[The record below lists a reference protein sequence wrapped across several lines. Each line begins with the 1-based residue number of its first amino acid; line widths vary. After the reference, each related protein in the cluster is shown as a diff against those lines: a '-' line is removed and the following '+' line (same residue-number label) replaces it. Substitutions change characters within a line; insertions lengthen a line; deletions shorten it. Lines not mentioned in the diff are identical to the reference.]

1 MDGIIVAPLV
11 ILLLVVVAV
20 LVVIVVMRLREKNRA
35 ESASTSSEPTDPFH
49 TGDTDSLRGD
59 PRSLKAGDIVELR
72 GLSYTV
78 RGSVRLSEGGWTWS
92 EHLLDDAKG
101 TQVWLSVEEDPDL
114 ILSLWTPV
122 EDTELS
128 PGPKEIELD
137 GRTYRSDESGSAD
150 YRSEATTGLSE
161 QGTVRYHDYESSDG
175 PMLGFEAY
183 GDAGWEVSTGEALT
197 RYDVRI
203 YPVQPDDDSGKTR

>member
-1 MDGIIVAPLV
+1 MNWIVGATLV
-11 ILLLVVVAV
+11 VLVVVILAV
-20 LVVIVVMRLREKNRA
+20 LGAAIAMWLRTRKQKQPA
-35 ESASTSSEPTDPFH
+35 GDAGGPTDPFH
-49 TGDTDSLRGD
+49 TGDVDSLRGD
-59 PRSLKAGDIVELR
+59 PRELTAGDIVEVR

-78 RGSVRLSEGGWTWS
+78 RGTVRLSEGGWTWS

-101 TQVWLSVEEDPDL
+101 EQAWLSVEEDPDL

-122 EDTELS
+122 EADELS
-128 PGPKEIELD
+128 PGPKEVEYD

-161 QGTVRYHDYESSDG
+161 QGTVRYHDYEGADG
-175 PMLGFEAY
+175 AMLGFEAY
-183 GDAGWEVSTGEALT
+183 GDAGWEVSTGETLS

-203 YPVQPDDDSGKTR
+203 YPASA

>member
-1 MDGIIVAPLV
+1 MNGILGTTLV
-11 ILLLVVVAV
+11 VLLIVVAV
-20 LVVIVVMRLREKNRA
+20 LGAFIAIQLRKRNGA
-35 ESASTSSEPTDPFH
+35 ERTSARGEPTDPFH

-59 PRSLKAGDIVELR
+59 PRSLEAGDIVELR

-101 TQVWLSVEEDPDL
+101 TQVWLGVEEDPDL
-114 ILSLWTPV
+114 VLSLWTPV
-122 EDTELS
+122 EEAELS
-128 PGPKEIELD
+128 PGPKEIEFD
-137 GRTYRSDESGSAD
+137 GRTYRSEESGTAT

-175 PMLGFEAY
+175 AMLGFESH
-183 GDAGWEVSTGEALT
+183 GDAGWEISTGEELT
-197 RYDVRI
+197 RYEVRI
-203 YPVQPDDDSGKTR
+203 YPASA

>member
-1 MDGIIVAPLV
+1 MNGILITTLV
-11 ILLLVVVAV
+11 ILLIVVAALGV
-20 LVVIVVMRLREKNRA
+20 FIGIKLSKRNRA
-35 ESASTSSEPTDPFH
+35 EPTSTSSEPTDPFH

-72 GLSYTV
+72 GLTYTV

-128 PGPKEIELD
+128 PGPKEVELD
-137 GRTYRSDESGSAD
+137 GRTYRSDESGSAE

-175 PMLGFEAY
+175 AMLGFEAY
-183 GDAGWEVSTGEALT
+183 GDADWEISTGETLT